1 MSWWNYIFLIIP
13 LFVELKF
20 SYYLRDLCKTIWE
33 IEKICLPNLKMIII
47 EAFYID
53 QTLHIDQISSNYN
66 IHFCKEKDSYLCDHK
81 TEVNIPIPFWRA
93 CWQIKQDVIRHT
105 RIICRSII
113 FVKWR
118 FWFKGKVWNSYYSC
132 YCPNATNDFCNFCF
146 PCIEL

>member
-1 MSWWNYIFLIIP
+1 MSWWNYIFLTIP
-13 LFVELKF
+13 LFVESKF
-20 SYYLRDLCKTIWE
+20 LIIWE
-33 IEKICLPNLKMIII
+33 IEKIYLPNFRKSLLKH
-47 EAFYID
+47 FTYLD
-53 QTLHIDQISSNYN
+53 LDQIGSNFN
-66 IHFCKEKDSYLCDHK
+66 VHFWKENTFYLSNHK

-93 CWQIKQDVIRHT
+93 CWQIKQDVIWHT

-132 YCPNATNDFCNFCF
+132 YGPNATNDFCNFCL

>member
-1 MSWWNYIFLIIP
+1 MSWWNYILLIIP
-13 LFVELKF
+13 LFAEVKL
-20 SYYLRDLCKTIWE
+20 SYYLRDQKNIFPELQKDHYWNI
-33 IEKICLPNLKMIII
+33 LHSLDFDHII
-47 EAFYID
+47 
-53 QTLHIDQISSNYN
+53 SNYN
-66 IHFCKEKDSYLCDHK
+66 VHFCKENASYLCNHK

-93 CWQIKQDVIRHT
+93 CWQIKQDVIWHT

-132 YCPNATNDFCNFCF
+132 YGPNATNDFRNFCF

>member
-20 SYYLRDLCKTIWE
+20 TYHLRIWKNIFTE
-33 IEKICLPNLKMIII
+33 FWKYHCWSILPILD
-47 EAFYID
+47 F
-53 QTLHIDQISSNYN
+53 DQISWNYN
-66 IHFCKEKDSYLCDHK
+66 VHFRKEKGSYLCNHK

-93 CWQIKQDVIRHT
+93 CWQIKQDVIWHT

-118 FWFKGKVWNSYYSC
+118 LWFKGKVWNSYYSC